1 MNELQINCILRRPSK
16 YIPSAIIETN
26 MFLSQNCHPS
36 SQSDDCTGC
45 LMLETGLH
53 FPRFASFY
61 LSWDEILLEDCR
73 RKQMTNSLVCCGK
86 IKHWIFIHISFCSWF
101 ILLCMNRSQCV
112 SETRYHDFFA
122 RSLMS
127 LMNSSVQCG
136 NSNNT
141 IDCSLTKLF
150 QVRKE
155 HDLSLPCW
163 RFDRNQVR
171 FENEIFQCMSIA
183 YRQKLT
189 SPKWNRFLGMKLRWK
204 DKIRLNNV
212 IWRCWHMQFIKVII
226 LNCAHRVTIIIQ
238 IIIIIIRDTVS

>member
-1 MNELQINCILRRPSK
+1 MNELQINCILRRPSH
-16 YIPSAIIETN
+16 YFPRAIIETN

-61 LSWDEILLEDCR
+61 LSWDEILLEDCQ

-86 IKHWIFIHISFCSWF
+86 IKHWILIQISFCSWF
-101 ILLCMNRSQCV
+101 VLLCMNRSQCV
-112 SETRYHDFFA
+112 SETKYHDFFA

-163 RFDRNQVR
+163 RFDRNLKMKISVHVHRLSAEADVAQV
-171 FENEIFQCMSIA
+171 EPVSGDE
-183 YRQKLT
+183 T
-189 SPKWNRFLGMKLRWK
+189 SLEG
-204 DKIRLNNV
+204 
-212 IWRCWHMQFIKVII
+212 
-226 LNCAHRVTIIIQ
+226 
-238 IIIIIIRDTVS
+238 